1 MRFPLWRPGSR
12 RKANPD
18 GSMPLKEHLYELR
31 NRLFVA
37 VLAIAVG
44 GALGFLWWSTSP
56 FGLPSLNDLLTR
68 PYCGLPEKYR
78 LTLAEG
84 GCQLLQTSPF
94 EAFTIR
100 MQVGL
105 AAGAVL
111 TAPLWLYQIWAFI
124 TPGLR
129 TKERQFSLT
138 FVGVGSVLFAAGA
151 VLAYFVVP
159 AGLAFLVGLGD
170 GAFITA
176 LTGKSYIGFMLMLL
190 LAFGICFELPLLVV
204 MLNRVGVLPYAKLRA
219 WQRGILFGLFVLAAV
234 ATPGSDP
241 FSMLA
246 LAGALVVLFETSV
259 LIAWLHDRT
268 LAQRRAEQGWD
279 DLDPD
284 QHSPL
289 HHRVEPVAE
298 ASAQN
303 QPRYDDST

>member
-1 MRFPLWRPGSR
+1 MRFPLRRSDNR

-18 GSMPLKEHLYELR
+18 GSMTLMEHLYELR

-44 GALGFLWWSTSP
+44 GTLGFLWWSTFP

-68 PYCGLPEKYR
+68 PYCGLPETLR
-78 LTLAEG
+78 LTPTTGE
-84 GCQLLQTSPF
+84 CQLLQTSPF

-111 TAPLWLYQIWAFI
+111 TAPVWLYQVWAFI
-124 TPGLR
+124 APGLHSS
-129 TKERQFSLT
+129 ERKFTLT
-138 FVGVGSVLFAAGA
+138 FVGIASVLFAAGA

-176 LTGKSYIGFMLMLL
+176 LTGKSYIGFMLTLL
-190 LAFGICFELPLLVV
+190 LAFGVCFELPLLVV
-204 MLNRVGVLPYAKLRA
+204 MLNRVGVLPYAKLRS

-241 FSMLA
+241 ISMLA
-246 LAGALVVLFETSV
+246 LAAALVALFEAAV
-259 LIAWLHDRT
+259 LIAWLHDRK
-268 LAQRRAEQGWD
+268 LARKRAEQGWD

-284 QHSPL
+284 QPSPL
-289 HHRVEPVAE
+289 QHRAEPVE
-298 ASAQN
+298 EES
-303 QPRYDDST
+303 R